1 MPKFNLKLSKTLIS
15 NFAYVYSERRKLV
28 IFIFFQKF
36 QFGIPISKFATNSPI
51 SPIFGHV
58 TIVKLSFCFVC
69 VCVNGGGGE
78 GGDSFCSSLVG
89 SLICSVHTFYPGLK
103 PLEIF
108 ALKIF
113 CDKAFRILFRESYNL
128 QQCVTVLA

>member
-69 VCVNGGGGE
+69 VCVCVCVCVNGGGGRGE
-78 GGDSFCSSLVG
+78 GG
-89 SLICSVHTFYPGLK
+89 GL
-103 PLEIF
+103 
-108 ALKIF
+108 
-113 CDKAFRILFRESYNL
+113 ILF
-128 QQCVTVLA
+128 